1 MTYKPVFIRIAAAGN
16 FERKFLL
23 EFQKELQNLLWGL
36 GIKATC
42 FFSNSGS
49 SIEIDH
55 IPSGAY
61 TSHIGKYNTHILFAY
76 GQKKREESLKKVG
89 KLDALIK
96 VLVIVDVE
104 IFKQGFTGTLFG
116 EAEVGKE
123 IAIISTAPLENH
135 FKSSFLIKERALKE
149 AMHELGHTLG
159 LDHCK
164 TPGCS
169 MNISKDIYD
178 IDEKKKTYCIN
189 CLNIL
194 FQGHP

>member
-1 MTYKPVFIRIAAAGN
+1 MTYDRVYIRLAAAGD
-16 FERKFLL
+16 FDKKFLFD
-23 EFQKELQNLLWGL
+23 FQKELQNVLYDN

-42 FFSNSGS
+42 FYNNSGT
-49 SIEIDH
+49 IEVDK

-61 TSHIGKYNTHILFAY
+61 TSHIGKYNTHSLFSY
-76 GQKKREESLKKVG
+76 GQTKREDSLKRLG
-89 KLDALIK
+89 QAAILLK

-104 IFKQGFTGTLFG
+104 IFKQGFAGLLFG
-116 EAEVGKE
+116 EAEVGKD

-135 FKSSFLIKERALKE
+135 FKSTFLIKERALKE
-149 AMHELGHTLG
+149 ALHELGHTLG

-164 TPGCS
+164 NPGCA

-178 IDEKKKTYCIN
+178 IDEKKKKYCID

-194 FQGHP
+194 FRGHR

>member
-1 MTYKPVFIRIAAAGN
+1 MTYSKVYIRIAAAGD
-16 FERKFLL
+16 FDRRFLL
-23 EFQKELQNLLWGL
+23 DFQKELQNSMWDN

-42 FFSNSGS
+42 IFSNSGMV
-49 SIEIDH
+49 EVDH
-55 IPSGAY
+55 IPSNAY
-61 TSHIGKYNTHILFAY
+61 TPHIGKYNTHSLFSY
-76 GQKKREESLKKVG
+76 GQKKREDSIKKLG
-89 KLDALIK
+89 SANALIK

-116 EAEVGKE
+116 EADVGE
-123 IAIISTAPLENH
+123 NVAIISTAPLENH

-164 TPGCS
+164 NPGCA
-169 MNISKDIYD
+169 MNISKDTYD
-178 IDEKKKTYCIN
+178 IDEKKKKYCID

-194 FQGHP
+194 FQGHR

>member
-1 MTYKPVFIRIAAAGN
+1 M
-16 FERKFLL
+16 
-23 EFQKELQNLLWGL
+23 
-36 GIKATC
+36 
-42 FFSNSGS
+42 
-49 SIEIDH
+49 
-55 IPSGAY
+55 
-61 TSHIGKYNTHILFAY
+61 
-76 GQKKREESLKKVG
+76 
-89 KLDALIK
+89 
-96 VLVIVDVE
+96 DVE